1 MNVEQGFLIAEVV
14 EVLQTLPKRD
24 HIFAAKM
31 VKTYDYLGKLSPK
44 QEAIVREILARAV
57 VA

>member
-1 MNVEQGFLIAEVV
+1 MNVEQGFLIADLV

-24 HIFAAKM
+24 HIFAGKM
-31 VKTYDYLGKLSPK
+31 IKTYDYLGKLSPK
-44 QEAIVREILARAV
+44 QETIVRGILAKAV

>member
-1 MNVEQGFLIAEVV
+1 MNVEQGFLIADLV

-24 HIFAAKM
+24 HIFAGKM
-31 VKTYDYLGKLSPK
+31 IKTYDYSGKLSPK
-44 QEAIVREILARAV
+44 QETIVREILARAV